1 MSIKTGMV
9 LSGVTR
15 MTASD
20 AVNGLTPSQAAILD
34 AVITNSHEH
43 QNKPDL
49 DKISSQDNQIK
60 FNDNFV
66 HIPLTSPGW

>member
-9 LSGVTR
+9 LNGVTR
-15 MTASD
+15 ITASD
-20 AVNGLTPSQAAILD
+20 ATIGLTASQAAVLD
-34 AVITNSHEH
+34 AVISSSHEH
-43 QNKPDL
+43 QNKQDL